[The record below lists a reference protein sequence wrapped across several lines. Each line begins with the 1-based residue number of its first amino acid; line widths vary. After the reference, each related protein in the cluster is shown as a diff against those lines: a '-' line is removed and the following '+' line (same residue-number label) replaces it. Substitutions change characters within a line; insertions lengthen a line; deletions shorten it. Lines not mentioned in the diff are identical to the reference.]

1 MLSII
6 EKVLVLRNAS
16 IFAETSDEILAGIA
30 SIATVRDAAAGERII
45 ESGEAGD
52 TMFIIAS
59 GRVTVHNGE
68 YEINQLGT
76 GGVFGEMA
84 LLDPEV
90 RSASV
95 TAIDQTQLLS
105 LDQQSFF
112 DLIDEQPEVARGLLR
127 MLTRRLR
134 ATLGDLSASHDRQPS
149 PP

>member
-6 EKVLVLRNAS
+6 EKVLVLRNAG

-30 SIATVRDAAAGERII
+30 AIATVRDVAAGERII
-45 ESGEAGD
+45 ELGESGD
-52 TMFIIAS
+52 SMFIIAS
-59 GRVTVHNGE
+59 GRVKVHNGE
-68 YEINQLGT
+68 QEINQLET

-95 TAIDQTQLLS
+95 TAIEGTQLLS

-112 DLIDEQPEVARGLLR
+112 DLIDERPEIARGLLR
-127 MLTRRLR
+127 LLTRRLR
-134 ATLGDLSASHDRQPS
+134 GTLRDLAEQHDRQPS
-149 PP
+149 QP